1 MREGGPEPKLAP
13 VPDIGL
19 LRSIRLIATT
29 PQTWICSLYATTN
42 FATMLAFV
50 GLWGV
55 PYMMEAHDLSRPAAA
70 ASTSL
75 ALIGFGIGSPLFGW
89 FSDYLGRRKAPML
102 ISALGVLA
110 TFWLIIYGPQ
120 LPLSAIDVLLF
131 ACGIFQGGAV
141 LGFPAA
147 REHNLPGADGT
158 TLGFI
163 NTISVSSGAILQPL
177 IGYILDLNWNGRM
190 EAGAQVFSVEAYRTA
205 FLTLL
210 AACGIAVVTAFL
222 VRETFCRQVQRD
234 ASPWPPS
241 RPS

>member
-1 MREGGPEPKLAP
+1 
-13 VPDIGL
+13 
-19 LRSIRLIATT
+19 
-29 PQTWICSLYATTN
+29 
-42 FATMLAFV
+42 
-50 GLWGV
+50 
-55 PYMMEAHDLSRPAAA
+55 
-70 ASTSL
+70 
-75 ALIGFGIGSPLFGW
+75 
-89 FSDYLGRRKAPML
+89 
-102 ISALGVLA
+102 
-110 TFWLIIYGPQ
+110 
-120 LPLSAIDVLLF
+120 
-131 ACGIFQGGAV
+131 V

-222 VRETFCRQVQRD
+222 VRETYCRQVQRD
-234 ASPWPPS
+234 A
-241 RPS
+241 